1 MENYKK
7 ENLKF
12 ARFNRRQRNA
22 TRQEGVLWHTY
33 LKTCPI
39 NFARQ
44 FRIGDYIVDF
54 YAPSVKLAIEL
65 DGSQHYEERNADYE
79 KVRTNFL
86 EANGI
91 TVLRFTNVDID
102 RHLKRTVEQIEYVL
116 KQLKGEDIY

>member
-1 MENYKK
+1 M
-7 ENLKF
+7 
-12 ARFNRRQRNA
+12 
-22 TRQEGVLWHTY
+22 
-33 LKTCPI
+33 
-39 NFARQ
+39 
-44 FRIGDYIVDF
+44 DF